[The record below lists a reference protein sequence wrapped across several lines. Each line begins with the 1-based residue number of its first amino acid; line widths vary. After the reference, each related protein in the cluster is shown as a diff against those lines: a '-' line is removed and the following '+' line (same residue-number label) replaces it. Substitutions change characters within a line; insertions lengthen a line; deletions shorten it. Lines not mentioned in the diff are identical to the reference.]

1 MCPRTLK
8 RFAGLRPPERGFA
21 QAVRLSPECLFGGKG
36 EVLMIITVN
45 PENPQLRL
53 IRKVVEVLRKG
64 GVIGYP
70 TDTVYGL
77 GCDLFSPEAIRK
89 IHRLKRTEKKKPLS
103 FICSDLKDI
112 SRYAYVSNYAYK
124 MMKRLLPGPYTFLLR
139 ATKLV
144 PKVAMTQQ
152 KTVGIRIPDNKI
164 CLRLVKELGN
174 PIIST
179 SVNKPD
185 ESLYN
190 DPAEIEER
198 FGKQLDLVIDGGVI
212 VAEHSS
218 IIDLT
223 EESPEV
229 IRIGKGEV
237 SLFQ

>member
-1 MCPRTLK
+1 
-8 RFAGLRPPERGFA
+8 
-21 QAVRLSPECLFGGKG
+21 
-36 EVLMIITVN
+36 MILAIN
-45 PENPQLRL
+45 PKNPQMRL
-53 IRKVVEVLRKG
+53 IRKVVDIVEQG

-70 TDTVYGL
+70 TDTLYGV
-77 GCDLFSPEAIRK
+77 GCDLFNPEAIQK
-89 IHRLKRTEKKKPLS
+89 IHRFKKMEEKKPLS

-112 SRYAYVSNYAYK
+112 SQYAFVSNYAYK
-124 MMKRLLPGPYTFLLR
+124 VMKRVLPGSYTFILK

-144 PKVAMTQQ
+144 PKIAQTKQ

-164 CLRLVKELGN
+164 CLALVKVLGH

-179 SVNKPD
+179 SVNKPN
-185 ESLYN
+185 EGLYN

-198 FGKQLDLVIDGGVI
+198 FGKRLDLVIDGGVI

-223 EESPEV
+223 GDFPKV
-229 IRIGKGEV
+229 IRAGKGEV

>member
-1 MCPRTLK
+1 MNLK
-8 RFAGLRPPERGFA
+8 NMPPSFTFFILGRMGASLLE
-21 QAVRLSPECLFGGKG
+21 GGK
-36 EVLMIITVN
+36 EMIITIN
-45 PENPQLRL
+45 SKNPQRRL
-53 IRKVVEVLRKG
+53 TRKVVDVLKEG

-77 GCDLFSPEAIRK
+77 GCDLFNPEAIKK
-89 IHRLKRTEKKKPLS
+89 IHRLKKTDGNKPLS

-124 MMKRLLPGPYTFLLR
+124 TMRRLLPGSYTFILK

-144 PKVAMTQQ
+144 PKIALTKQ

-164 CLRLVKELGN
+164 CLALVRELGN

-179 SVNKPD
+179 SVYKPD

-190 DPAEIEER
+190 DPSEIEER

-212 VAEHSS
+212 IAEHSS
-218 IIDLT
+218 IIDLSDDT
-223 EESPEV
+223 PRV
-229 IRIGKGEV
+229 IRKGKGEV

>member
-1 MCPRTLK
+1 
-8 RFAGLRPPERGFA
+8 
-21 QAVRLSPECLFGGKG
+21 
-36 EVLMIITVN
+36 MIITIN
-45 PENPQLRL
+45 PKNPQVRL
-53 IRKVVEVLRKG
+53 IRKVVEVLQKG

-70 TDTVYGL
+70 TDTIYGV
-77 GCDLFSPEAIRK
+77 GCDLFNPEAIQK
-89 IHRLKRTEKKKPLS
+89 IHRLKTMEGKKPLS

-112 SRYAYVSNYAYK
+112 SRYAYVSTYAYK
-124 MMKRLLPGPYTFLLR
+124 IMKRLLPGAYTFILK

-144 PKVAMTQQ
+144 PKIAMTKQN
-152 KTVGIRIPDNKI
+152 TVGIRIPDNKI
-164 CLRLVKELGN
+164 CLALVKELGH

-185 ESLYN
+185 EGLYN

-223 EESPEV
+223 DDFPKV
-229 IRIGKGEV
+229 IRVGKGDV